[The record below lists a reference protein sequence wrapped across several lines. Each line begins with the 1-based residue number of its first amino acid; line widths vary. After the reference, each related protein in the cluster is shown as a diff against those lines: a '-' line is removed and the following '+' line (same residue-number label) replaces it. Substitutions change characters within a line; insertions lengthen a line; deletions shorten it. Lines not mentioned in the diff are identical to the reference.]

1 MLSSFSNDL
10 SQTNVVY
17 GYKNYTE
24 LEIGNLN
31 ILLSV
36 PHDGLLRPNEIP
48 NRENDLNGNLKND
61 KNTRKFTK
69 YLRND
74 LEILFLNKYGVKL
87 VPFVLYNNLHR

>member
-1 MLSSFSNDL
+1 MFTSYSNEV
-10 SQTNVVY
+10 SNSKFVY

-36 PHDGLLRPNEIP
+36 PHDGSLRPNEIP
-48 NRENDLNGNLKND
+48 NRDKDLNGNLKND

-69 YLRND
+69 KLKNE
-74 LEILFLNKYGVKL
+74 LEILFSNQYGVEFA
-87 VPFVLYNNLHR
+87 PFAIYNNLHR